1 MRVLHSTKPARPFSP
16 AGKILR
22 CIANTWQIRRKC
34 IAPPTLINV
43 PFARLFPPH
52 EHRENA
58 KIRRIQG
65 QDIRERT
72 KREGNEID
80 VVASRSLV
88 RIVARRSSL
97 ARNTPLFPCLHD
109 VPTIFSIVVVAAN
122 GGRPGN
128 TELPFNLV
136 KSSKSFP
143 QASGRK
149 VLALSDFT
157 ES

>member
-88 RIVARRSSL
+88 RIVARRTQHASFSMSP
-97 ARNTPLFPCLHD
+97 RRPHD
-109 VPTIFSIVVVAAN
+109 FLYSRCR
-122 GGRPGN
+122 GER
-128 TELPFNLV
+128 
-136 KSSKSFP
+136 
-143 QASGRK
+143 RK
-149 VLALSDFT
+149 TREHGTSV
-157 ES
+157 